1 MNYTRSATIQQTQ
14 FIVAWNNVL
23 SYSSRVLF
31 AIPEEDRLRVFILLL
46 NKINSNCRAAINL
59 ILQDFITEGFIILR
73 SAIETTIYAKY
84 LKLYPT
90 EQEKFLYMSD
100 LFLIKNQFIQ
110 YKQLRKRPNDI
121 NITNSLLK
129 NIIENNIN
137 ELLKISLDLQKKFP
151 LKVINF
157 TEEDIQ
163 TLDRF
168 FKEQKFPAQRTHDLL
183 QKIQKIE
190 PNFADTPYNLYDIF
204 YEYYDENSA
213 ILHGNSRYWNKQ
225 PHLDKFYLQRISS
238 HLIRILAIAVDL
250 VENEISIN
258 TYKGFELS
266 LKKLANLQCTLG
278 LN

>member
-1 MNYTRSATIQQTQ
+1 MDYTQSATIQQTQ
-14 FIVAWNNVL
+14 FIVAWNNLL

-59 ILQDFITEGFIILR
+59 ILQDFITEGFIIFR

-84 LKLYPT
+84 LKLYPA
-90 EQEKFLYMSD
+90 EQENFLYISD

-110 YKQLRKRPNDI
+110 YKQLRKRHNDI
-121 NITNSLLK
+121 NTTNFLLK

-137 ELLKISLDLQKKFP
+137 EMLKISSDLRKEFP

-168 FKEQKFPAQRTHDLL
+168 FKKQKFPAQRANDLL
-183 QKIQKIE
+183 EKIQKIE
-190 PNFADTPYNLYDIF
+190 PNVANTPYNLHDIL

-213 ILHGNSRYWNKQ
+213 ILHGNSRYWNEQ
-225 PHLDKFYLQRISS
+225 PHLNKFYLQRISS

-250 VENEISIN
+250 VKDEIPTNI
-258 TYKGFELS
+258 YKGFELS
-266 LKKLANLQCTLG
+266 IKKLANLQLTLD

>member
-1 MNYTRSATIQQTQ
+1 MQQSQ
-14 FIVAWNNVL
+14 FIQAWDNL
-23 SYSSRVLF
+23 LDHSKTVLF
-31 AIPEEDRLRVFILLL
+31 AIPKEDRLRVFILLL
-46 NKINSNCRAAINL
+46 NKINSNCRAATNL

-84 LKLYPT
+84 LKLYPE
-90 EQEKFLYMSD
+90 EQENFLYMSY

-110 YKQLRKRPNDI
+110 YKQLRKSPNDI
-121 NITNSLLK
+121 NAINSLLK

-137 ELLKISLDLQKKFP
+137 ELLKISSDLRKEFP

-168 FKEQKFPAQRTHDLL
+168 FKEQKFPAQRIYGLL

-190 PNFADTPYNLYDIF
+190 PNVANTPYNLYDIF

-213 ILHGNSRYWNKQ
+213 ILHGNSRYWNEQ
-225 PHLDKFYLQRISS
+225 PHLDKFYLQKISS
-238 HLIRILAIAVDL
+238 HLIRILTIAVDL
-250 VENEISIN
+250 VKDDIPQDI
-258 TYKGFELS
+258 YKGFELS
-266 LKKLANLQCTLG
+266 IKKLANLQRTLD